1 MSACFKQLGLAT
13 LLLCSGSY
21 TGLSA
26 TEPYDLIRR
35 LPEEP
40 YVLENGYILLEKVN
54 STNTALF
61 LDVDSPHGEAARYI
75 AANTVVSNNVGVTIF
90 SVNNWHEEG
99 SYHRF
104 LSNVRQEGLDDR
116 ITALRMS
123 SAEASNALDVQ
134 AGVIFIDCS
143 HSEQLHDKILMW
155 MTQLEENG
163 VIAGNHWQSTSVE
176 LAVVHAATQL
186 NLMLSVDQ
194 NYWFLTRP

>member
-1 MSACFKQLGLAT
+1 MSVRFQQFGLAG
-13 LLLCSGSY
+13 LLFCSG
-21 TGLSA
+21 LNVRLQA

-40 YVLENGYILLEKVN
+40 YVFENGYILLEKVN

-61 LDVDSPHGEAARYI
+61 LDVGSPNGEAARFI
-75 AANTVVSNNVGVTIF
+75 AANTVVSNNVGVVIF
-90 SVNNWHEEG
+90 AINSWSEAD

-134 AGVIFIDCS
+134 AGVIFLDCS
-143 HSEQLHDKILMW
+143 HSEHLHGKILMW
-155 MTQLEENG
+155 LTQLEENG
-163 VIAGNHWQSTSVE
+163 VIAGNYWHSNPVKM
-176 LAVVHAATQL
+176 AVVRAAAEL
-186 NLMLSVDQ
+186 NLMLSVES